1 MILSRRHLRSKGL
14 QALYAFFQSDN
25 ADIAKGEKELIVSI
39 DKVYD
44 LYLYQLSLITEII
57 RYAGRMAEEG
67 KQKKLPTPE
76 DLAPNTRFIDNQV
89 IAKLN
94 ISRPFLKALEVRKI
108 NWINEQEFI
117 KKFVLAIKESE
128 EYKEQLSSE
137 DSSFEADKN
146 FLVQIYK
153 SCIADSEQL
162 QQYLEEHS
170 IYWMDDMELVNSMI
184 VKTIKSFSEASG
196 EFHPILPLYK
206 DEEDDKKFIVDL
218 FRKTILNN
226 KEYEELI
233 AEKTQNWD
241 VERIALMDILIMK
254 MAICEVL
261 NFPSIPVKVTL
272 NEYIDISKRF
282 STPKSKVFI
291 NGILDKIILDFK
303 TQDRIKKTGRGLLQ

>member
-25 ADIAKGEKELIVSI
+25 ADIAKGEKELLVSI

-94 ISRPFLKALEVRKI
+94 INRPFLKALEARKI

-146 FLVQIYK
+146 FLIQIYK

-291 NGILDKIILDFK
+291 NGILDKIIIDFK